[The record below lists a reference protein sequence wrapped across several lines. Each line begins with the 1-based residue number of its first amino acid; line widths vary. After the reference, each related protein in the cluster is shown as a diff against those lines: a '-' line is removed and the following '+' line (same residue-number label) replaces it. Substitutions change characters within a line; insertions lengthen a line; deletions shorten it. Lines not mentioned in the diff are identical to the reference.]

1 MDALHLVWGRP
12 SVAADWLLTQQL
24 AFLLADTCQGQDN
37 GDTGDGWSLMAI
49 TASISASPAARLAR
63 TQDTCS
69 HSDLLHE
76 QHEQVAGYKQSPA
89 HLVDPWV
96 ISNP

>member
-76 QHEQVAGYKQSPA
+76 QHEQVAGYKQCRA
-89 HLVDPWV
+89 HLIDPWV